1 MQKRIIVLLAA
12 VLALATLR
20 VDAQDAMFSQFYA
33 NPLYLN
39 PAFAGTNVCPR
50 VALNF
55 RDQWPSMQGTFIS
68 STASFDE
75 HFDKIAGGVGLILFQ
90 DRAGENGGSI
100 NTYSISPMYSF
111 KAKISKKFT
120 MRLAVQADFQTKQLN
135 WDNLVFGDMID
146 PRYGVV
152 YQTGETH
159 GNLSRWNFGLS
170 AGLLGYT
177 PHFYF
182 GYAAHHI
189 VTAAMDGEEGFSFIN
204 DNDANKMYDMNP
216 VKHTLHVGAHF
227 DLKRKSKIDHTFG
240 DISISPNFIW
250 QHQRPFNY
258 FNTGL
263 YLNFYP
269 FTVGCWYRCAPMY
282 TYDYYERVP
291 DGTGQFEYDE
301 TTHNYIQGGNK
312 NYEYRIEKIGLSDAF
327 IVMFGLEYKWLK
339 VAYSYDFTVGQLSNV
354 ATGGSHEVSLQLLL
368 PCPEKHKAI
377 KDLNC
382 PSF

>member
-1 MQKRIIVLLAA
+1 MQKRIIILLVAVISVLT
-12 VLALATLR
+12 VR
-20 VDAQDAMFSQFYA
+20 VNAQDAMFSQFYA

-39 PAFAGTNVCPR
+39 PAFAGSNVCPR
-50 VALNF
+50 ISLNF

-75 HFDKIAGGVGLILFQ
+75 HFDKISGGVGLLLFQ

-100 NTYSISPMYSF
+100 NTYAISPMYAF
-111 KAKISKKFT
+111 KAKVSKKFT
-120 MRLAVQADFQTKQLN
+120 LRLAVQADFQTKQLN

-152 YQTGETH
+152 YQTSESH
-159 GNLSRWNFGLS
+159 GALSRWNFGLS
-170 AGLLGYT
+170 AGLMGYT

-189 VTAAMDGEEGFSFIN
+189 VTASLDGSNEGFSFLN
-204 DNDANKMYDMNP
+204 DNDGNKMYEMNP
-216 VKHTLHVGAHF
+216 VKHTVHVGAHF

-269 FTVGCWYRCAPMY
+269 FTVGAWYRCAPMY
-282 TYDYYERVP
+282 TYTYTTVEN
-291 DGTGQFEYDE
+291 GKE
-301 TTHNYIQGGNK
+301 TIHT
-312 NYEYRIEKIGLSDAF
+312 EKYGLSDAF
-327 IVMFGLEYKWLK
+327 IVMFGVEYNWLK
-339 VAYSYDFTVGQLSNV
+339 VAYSYDFTIGQLANV
-354 ATGGSHEVSLQLLL
+354 ATGGAHEVSLQLLL